1 MECKVLLLTFFI
13 IISFNLSKAQMVPAM
28 FVFGDSLVD
37 VGNNN
42 YLKLS
47 IAKANLPYYGIDF
60 PNHKANG
67 RFTNGMNAADF
78 LAEKLGLPTPPPYL
92 SLVDKS
98 NKNNNVS
105 FLNGVNFASGG
116 ARILG
121 GNINPLSQSI
131 HLTQQLD
138 FFSIVYNDLY
148 KQLGSSGAKNH
159 LSKSIFYFVIGSNDM
174 FGFFV
179 SSDLQNK
186 TISLDQYYV
195 DSMVLSIKAILKRL
209 YGFGARKFV
218 IVGIGSIGCCPARRV
233 TKNEEC
239 DEVINFWSDKYN
251 KGLISML
258 QELKSDLTGINYSY
272 FDAYKALFD
281 IVQRPAAYEFVEVK
295 AACCGLGTLNAEIF
309 CLPIAKYCSNRSDY
323 IFFDQVHPTEAAHR
337 VLVDRTFDGSLQYA
351 FPINVKQ
358 LVAI

>member
-13 IISFNLSKAQMVPAM
+13 ITSFNLSKAQMVPAM
-28 FVFGDSLVD
+28 FLFGDSLVD

-47 IAKANLPYYGIDF
+47 IAKADLPYYGIDL
-60 PNHKANG
+60 PNQKANG

-78 LAEKLGLPTPPPYL
+78 LAEKLGLPTAPPYL
-92 SLVDKS
+92 SLVDES
-98 NKNNNVS
+98 NENNNVS

-116 ARILG
+116 ARIWG
-121 GNINPLSQSI
+121 GKNHPLSQSI

-138 FFSIVYNDLY
+138 YFSIVYKDLY

-159 LSKSIFYFVIGSNDM
+159 LSKSIFTFVIGSNDI
-174 FGFFV
+174 FRYFE

-186 TISLDQYYV
+186 TTSLQYV

-218 IVGIGSIGCCPARRV
+218 IAGIGSIGCCPARRRV

-239 DEVINFWSDKYN
+239 HEEINFWSDKYN

-258 QELKSDLTGINYSY
+258 QELKSVLKGINYSY
-272 FDAYKALFD
+272 FDTYKALFD
-281 IVQRPAAYEFVEVK
+281 LVQRPAAYGFVEVK

-309 CLPIAKYCSNRSDY
+309 CLPIAEYCSNRSDY
-323 IFFDQVHPTEAAHR
+323 VFFDKVHPTEAAHR
-337 VLVDRTFDGSLQYA
+337 ILVDRMFDGSLQYA
-351 FPINVKQ
+351 FPMNVKQ
-358 LVAI
+358 LIAI